1 MMEYRN
7 AKFVAETAIEMELN
21 HPVFG
26 WIPFTAVPHDVEL
39 YGRELFDAARN
50 TADPYVAPT
59 PEPVPFPALTR
70 RQLLLG
76 LLAIGITSDHVE
88 AQLGLIEDPQERAAA
103 LIEWQAAGLYNRDH
117 PLVAELAL
125 AFDLP
130 AAQVDDL
137 WRWAAGL

>member
-1 MMEYRN
+1 MTRYYVDN
-7 AKFVAETAIEMELN
+7 TGAYLGGFDGVD
-21 HPVFG
+21 PPDG
-26 WIPFTAVPHDVEL
+26 AVEV
-39 YGRELFDAARN
+39 
-50 TADPYVAPT
+50 PT
-59 PEPVPFPALTR
+59 PPDDARCIWDGAAWSSVTPLCPSLTR

-76 LLAIGITSDHVE
+76 LLAIGITGADVE

-130 AAQVDDL
+130 ETQVDDL

>member
-1 MMEYRN
+1 MPHALIIDDVVETISF
-7 AKFVAETAIEMELN
+7 AADLGPEWVEVPDAVFAGFVRQPDGSFVQPPRPLTC
-21 HPVFG
+21 PS
-26 WIPFTAVPHDVEL
+26 
-39 YGRELFDAARN
+39 
-50 TADPYVAPT
+50 
-59 PEPVPFPALTR
+59 LTR

-76 LLAIGITSDHVE
+76 LLTIGITSDHVE

>member
-1 MMEYRN
+1 MERGFYHPDRGYWQTTG
-7 AKFVAETAIEMELN
+7 EPSEDILTSYPEGTIE
-21 HPVFG
+21 
-26 WIPFTAVPHDVEL
+26 VPIKPGSGYEWTGDAWTYVE
-39 YGRELFDAARN
+39 
-50 TADPYVAPT
+50 PPVAPA
-59 PEPVPFPALTR
+59 PSLTR

-76 LLAIGITSDHVE
+76 LLAIGITGADVE

-130 AAQVDDL
+130 ETQVDDL